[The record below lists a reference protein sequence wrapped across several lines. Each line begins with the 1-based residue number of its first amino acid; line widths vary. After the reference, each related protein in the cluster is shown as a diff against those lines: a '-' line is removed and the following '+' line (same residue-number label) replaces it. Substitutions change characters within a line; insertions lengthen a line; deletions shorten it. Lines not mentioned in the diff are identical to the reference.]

1 MVPPPRAICRACR
14 LSVNLTPDPD
24 HHWGL
29 LADAPRSTNCRSGRG
44 RKLDYTQRGVLDA
57 QMRVTERLG
66 RILAEHGMVLDRG
79 SPLWFDG
86 RLELPTPGE
95 PWTMK
100 LSCRGA
106 TASVEFTP
114 AELEAFLE
122 VRPPEIV
129 SEKLRRAVDAIK
141 PPKPKSAGWPKG
153 VHYHVA
159 SSSSRPEQRPTAGL
173 SRMVQSRTPWTRPLG
188 GSPTSCGG
196 ASFRPTILSRR
207 GAATAPV

>member
-1 MVPPPRAICRACR
+1 M
-14 LSVNLTPDPD
+14 
-24 HHWGL
+24 
-29 LADAPRSTNCRSGRG
+29 
-44 RKLDYTQRGVLDA
+44 DYTQRGVLDA
-57 QMRVTERLG
+57 RMRVTERLG
-66 RILAEHGMVLDRG
+66 RILAEHGMVLDPG

-141 PPKPKSAGWPKG
+141 PPKPQE
-153 VHYHVA
+153 
-159 SSSSRPEQRPTAGL
+159 RGL
-173 SRMVQSRTPWTRPLG
+173 
-188 GSPTSCGG
+188 
-196 ASFRPTILSRR
+196 A
-207 GAATAPV
+207 

>member
-1 MVPPPRAICRACR
+1 M
-14 LSVNLTPDPD
+14 
-24 HHWGL
+24 
-29 LADAPRSTNCRSGRG
+29 
-44 RKLDYTQRGVLDA
+44 DYTQRGVLDA

-66 RILAEHGMVLDRG
+66 RILADGMVLDPA

-122 VRPPEIV
+122 VRLTEIV
-129 SEKLRRAVDAIK
+129 SQKLRRAVDAIK
-141 PPKPKSAGWPKG
+141 PPKPQE
-153 VHYHVA
+153 H
-159 SSSSRPEQRPTAGL
+159 GL
-173 SRMVQSRTPWTRPLG
+173 
-188 GSPTSCGG
+188 
-196 ASFRPTILSRR
+196 A
-207 GAATAPV
+207 